1 LADDRI
7 DLLQGTLDM
16 LLLKALQ
23 LEPLHGYAI
32 ARRVQ
37 QLSEEALRVEE
48 GSLYPALHR
57 MEERGLVESD
67 WGVSE
72 NNRRAK
78 FYRLTAKGRK
88 QLDVETGKW
97 DTLARAVGRIL
108 RPASQE

>member
-78 FYRLTAKGRK
+78 FYRLTREGRRRLEAEAREWRRLSVAITRVMQAKG
-88 QLDVETGKW
+88 
-97 DTLARAVGRIL
+97 
-108 RPASQE
+108 